1 MQKLERLR
9 PRLSRL
15 WWPTLVLAL
24 CSAVHGFFIGKQLEP
39 DITATLYIGLG
50 IALFFFWLLPTLAY
64 LGTFTDV
71 FETQLVAR
79 KGIFGVKR
87 AVAFADIESISG
99 SVSKGVVINV
109 KVEKPLVL
117 KGYPKPKA
125 IAADLIALAK

>member
-1 MQKLERLR
+1 MQKLQRLR

-15 WWPTLVLAL
+15 WLPTLVLAL
-24 CSAVHGFFIGKQLEP
+24 CAAVHGFFIGKQLEP
-39 DITATLYIGLG
+39 DFSATLYIALGL
-50 IALFFFWLLPTLAY
+50 AMFFFWLLPTLAY
-64 LGTFTDV
+64 LGTFVDL
-71 FETQLVAR
+71 FEDQLVAR

-87 AVAFADIESISG
+87 AVPFVDIESISG